1 MNFCI
6 EVNTLNHSDIGLDAD
21 EVKKYLEKNFKLLE
35 LNDKQLK
42 KKIIEIINNEEHVL
56 QILDDLDMTYK
67 YFIEI
72 IFLTYSSIFTT
83 SFINKYVKN
92 TYQIFKNF

>member
-6 EVNTLNHSDIGLDAD
+6 EVNTLNASDMGIDAV
-21 EVKKYLEKNFKLLE
+21 EVKNYLERNFKLLDMNE
-35 LNDKQLK
+35 KQLK
-42 KKIIEIINNEEHVL
+42 KKIVEIISTEEHVL
-56 QILDDLDMTYK
+56 NILDDLDMTYK

-92 TYQIFKNF
+92 TYQKFKNF